1 MNGFL
6 DTLRG
11 LGALR
16 LSLLGGVAIGLVSFF
31 LFFASRLNAPSMSL
45 LFSDL
50 SPQDSGQIAAKL
62 DAQAVPFELRAGG
75 AQIYVPADR
84 ALRLRMGL
92 AEQGLPRGGSIGYE
106 LFDRSD
112 AIGATSFVQNLN
124 QVRALEGE
132 LTRTITTL
140 SAVAGARVHLV
151 IPRREL
157 FARDRQEPTA
167 SVVLKLRGAN
177 RLSPSQVKGIQYLVA
192 AAVPSMKPTRVSILD
207 DDGTLL
213 ARGQAEGEDP
223 AAASGNS
230 EEQRR
235 AFEQRLAR
243 TIEELLERTAGPGK
257 VRVEVSA
264 QMDFDRIVTT
274 TEAYDPEGQV
284 VRSTQTVSESSDS
297 AEGAQ
302 GGQVS
307 ASNNLPDA
315 EAANGGKSAS
325 RSTRSEETV
334 NYEITRTTRNQVR
347 EAGNVKQLSIAVLI
361 DGTSSAGADGQRSY
375 KPRSEEE
382 MQRLTA
388 LVRTAAGFNEKRGDT
403 LEVVN
408 LPFTGAEAPAPSEA
422 AAGMFDLTKQDYFRL
437 AELAVLSIVAIL
449 VILLVARPM
458 ISYAFARGATAA
470 PRGAGG
476 GPAMLENHSGGGP
489 AALAPPTGGGEAR
502 IAPGGGDD
510 ASSHQESM
518 IDIGRV
524 DGRVKAS
531 SIKKIGEIVD
541 KHPEEAVAIMRNWM
555 YQQT

>member
-1 MNGFL
+1 
-6 DTLRG
+6 
-11 LGALR
+11 
-16 LSLLGGVAIGLVSFF
+16 LLGGVAIGFVSFF

-213 ARGQAEGEDP
+213 ARGQTEGEDP

-230 EEQRR
+230 DEQRR

-274 TEAYDPEGQV
+274 TEAFDPEGQV

-347 EAGNVKQLSIAVLI
+347 EAGTVRQLSIAVLI

-375 KPRSEEE
+375 KPRSDEE

-388 LVRTAAGFNEKRGDT
+388 LVRTAAGFNQQRGDT

-422 AAGMFDLTKQDYFRL
+422 AAGMLDLTKQDYFRL
-437 AELAVLSIVAIL
+437 AELMVLAIVAIL

-458 ISYAFARGATAA
+458 ISYAFARGAMAA

-476 GPAMLENHSGGGP
+476 GPAMLENHSGGRP
-489 AALAPPTGGGEAR
+489 AALAPPTGGGGGEAR